1 MSVVSSFIQ
10 LVANYF
16 IQKQY
21 KIHNNGIEVQKKVL
35 KKLIKQAQNT
45 HFGKEH
51 SFDTISNYE
60 DYKAKVPLN
69 SYENLKKYIEEI
81 AKGKQQVLW
90 NAKTIYFAKTSGTTS
105 GTKYIPITKDSIK
118 NHISAARNSLFAYVA
133 ETGNADFFTKK
144 MIFLQGSPELEMYGK
159 IKTGRLSGIVYH
171 HVPFWLLRNRKP
183 SYETNCIEDWEQ
195 KVDTIVNETYMENMS
210 LLSGIPPWCMQYFEK
225 LLAKTNKANLKQ
237 LFPSLQLYVYG
248 GLNYEPY
255 KEKMDKLLGENVD
268 KIETYPA
275 SEGFFAYQDSQK
287 EKGLLLN
294 IDSGIFYE
302 FIRVEDYLQGKMNR
316 ICLKDVDFNTQYVLV
331 VSSNAGLWAYDT
343 GDTVKFVS
351 LKPYR
356 IVVTGRVKHFISA
369 FGEHVIQE
377 EVEKAIEIMSKQF
390 NASVVE
396 FTVAPFV
403 GTENKKSYHEWFIEF
418 TDLDINTNKIASFL
432 DESIQEQNIY
442 YKDLRENGILK
453 EAKISVVKNGG
464 FEQYFKLKG
473 KLGGQNKVQH
483 LANNRELAKVLK
495 HYVKNG

>member
-1 MSVVSSFIQ
+1 MFISKLISYIAKRVV
-10 LVANYF
+10 
-16 IQKQY
+16 QKEHTKHKQ
-21 KIHNNGIEVQKKVL
+21 GIETQMQVL
-35 KKLIKQAQNT
+35 TGLVYGGKQT
-45 HFGKEH
+45 KFGKEH
-51 SFDTISNYE
+51 NFATILNYK
-60 DYKAKVPLN
+60 DYKANVPLYN
-69 SYENLKKYIEEI
+69 YEKLKPYIEEI
-81 AKGKQQVLW
+81 AQGKQNILW
-90 NAKTIYFAKTSGTTS
+90 KTKTIYFAKTSGTTS
-105 GTKYIPITKDSIK
+105 GAKYIPITKDSIK
-118 NHISAARNSLFAYVA
+118 NHISAARNCLFAYVG

-171 HVPFWLLRNRKP
+171 HVPFWLLQNRKP

-195 KVDTIVNETYMENMS
+195 KVNTIVNETYLENMS

-225 LLAKTNKANLKQ
+225 LLTKTNKENLKQ

-255 KEKMDKLLGENVD
+255 KEKMDKLLGKNVD

-302 FIRVEDYLQGKMNR
+302 FISVENYLKGNMDR
-316 ICLKDVDFNTQYVLV
+316 LCLKDVIINTQYVLV
-331 VSSNAGLWAYDT
+331 ISSNAGLWAYDT
-343 GDTVKFVS
+343 GDTIKFIS
-351 LKPYR
+351 LQPYK
-356 IVVTGRVKHFISA
+356 ITVTGRIKHFISA

-377 EVEKAIEIMSKQF
+377 EVEKAIETITKHF
-390 NASVVE
+390 KISVVE

-403 GTENKKSYHEWFIEF
+403 GTANEKSYHEWFIEF
-418 TDLDINTNKIASFL
+418 ADHTFNINDISIFL
-432 DESIQEQNIY
+432 DKSIQEQNIY
-442 YKDLRENGILK
+442 YQDLRKNGIL
-453 EAKISVVKNGG
+453 ENAKITLIKKGG
-464 FEQYFKLKG
+464 FEQYFKQQG

-483 LANNRELAKVLK
+483 LANDRELAKVLQ